1 MEQAVIF
8 ATDRQVSSSCAFQLR
23 PPDAELDTMR
33 IGEIELNPARRTVKK
48 SGYRVHLTPTEFELV
63 QQLMSHA
70 GRPIRHSR
78 LLAAVWGSR
87 YGLKPEYLR
96 TYMCQ
101 LRKKLEDDPE
111 HPQYLLTHSHFGY
124 YFADRCDHGMTDVR
138 SVRTG
143 FCIPLDGPQREDL

>member
-1 MEQAVIF
+1 MEQAAIF
-8 ATDRQVSSSCAFQLR
+8 ATGRQVSSSRAFQLK

-124 YFADRCDHGMTDVR
+124 YFADRCVHGMTDVR

>member
-1 MEQAVIF
+1 MEQLVIS
-8 ATDRQVSSSCAFQLR
+8 ATDHQVSSSRAFELES
-23 PPDAELDTMR
+23 PDGELNTIR
-33 IGEIELNPARRTVKK
+33 IGDIELNPARRTVKK
-48 SGYRVHLTPTEFELV
+48 SGHRVHLTPKEFELV

-87 YGLKPEYLR
+87 YGLRPEYLR

-101 LRKKLEDDPE
+101 LRKKLEDNPE

-124 YFADRCDHGMTDVR
+124 YFAER
-138 SVRTG
+138 
-143 FCIPLDGPQREDL
+143 

>member
-8 ATDRQVSSSCAFQLR
+8 ATDHQVSLPRAFQMT
-23 PPDAELDTMR
+23 PPEAELDAMR
-33 IGEIELNPARRTVKK
+33 IGDIELDPARRTLRK
-48 SGYRVHLTPTEFELV
+48 SGHPVHLTPKEFELV

-78 LLAAVWGSR
+78 LLAAVWGSG
-87 YGLKPEYLR
+87 YGPKPEYLR
-96 TYMCQ
+96 TYVCQ

-124 YFADRCDHGMTDVR
+124 YFADR
-138 SVRTG
+138 
-143 FCIPLDGPQREDL
+143 